1 MLNRRQVYGSLGLIG
16 AAQLLPAVISSAAAQ
31 APSAPQVAPPA
42 SGPSTL
48 ERILT
53 TKKLRIAVVAGQ
65 EPYFRKNLQTGQ
77 WTGFCLAMAR
87 DIAEQMGVELET
99 LESTWGNSVLDLQ
112 SNKIDM
118 AFGLNPTPRRA
129 LVVDFPQAMFY
140 NVSSLVCRRGY
151 TAATWEELN
160 RPEVRITYD
169 MGTSREVIV
178 KRFAPRAQ
186 HIAYRTSP
194 ECVLAV
200 AAGRADAF
208 ACSVFLGLAARKQNQ
223 NLGAFIMP
231 TPQVRTVTTAAIQHD
246 RDGRFRQ
253 FINAWIDFNRGSG
266 QVREWIIAA
275 LADMG
280 IQESDIP
287 AGMDF

>member
-1 MLNRRQVYGSLGLIG
+1 MLNRRQIYGSLGLIG
-16 AAQLLPAVISSAAAQ
+16 AAQALPAVISSAAAQ
-31 APSAPQVAPPA
+31 GNAPQVAPPA
-42 SGPSTL
+42 SGPTTM
-48 ERILT
+48 ERILST
-53 TKKLRIAVVAGQ
+53 RKLRIAVVANQ

-87 DIAEQMGVELET
+87 DIASQMDVELET

-118 AFGLNPTPRRA
+118 AFGLNPTPKRA

-140 NVSSLVCRRGY
+140 NVSSLVCRRGFS
-151 TAATWEELN
+151 ADTWAELN
-160 RPEVRITYD
+160 KPEVKITYD
-169 MGTSREVIV
+169 LGTSREVIV

-186 HIAYRTSP
+186 HLAYRTSP

-200 AAGRADAF
+200 ASGRADAF
-208 ACSVFLGLAARKQNQ
+208 ACSVFLGLAARKQNP
-223 NLGAFIMP
+223 NLGTFIMP
-231 TPQVRTVTTAAIQHD
+231 APQVKTVTTAAIQYD

-266 QVREWIIAA
+266 QVREWILAA

-280 IQESDIP
+280 IQESDVP

>member
-1 MLNRRQVYGSLGLIG
+1 MLNQRQVYGTLGLIG
-16 AAQLLPAVISSAAAQ
+16 VAQALPGMISRAAAQ
-31 APSAPQVAPPA
+31 APAAPPVAPA
-42 SGPSTL
+42 ATGPTTM
-48 ERILT
+48 ERIMSS
-53 TKKLRIAVVAGQ
+53 KKLRIAVVANQ
-65 EPYFRKNLQTGQ
+65 EPYFRKNLQTGE
-77 WTGFCLAMAR
+77 WTGFCLSMAR
-87 DIAEQMGVELET
+87 DIAAQMGVGLET

-112 SNKIDM
+112 ANKIDM

-129 LVVDFPQAMFY
+129 LVVDFPQPMFY

-151 TAATWEELN
+151 TAATWAELN
-160 RPEVRITYD
+160 RPEVKITYD
-169 MGTSREVIV
+169 LGTSREVIV

-200 AAGRADAF
+200 ASGRADAF
-208 ACSVFLGLAARKQNQ
+208 ACSVFLGLAARKQNP

-231 TPQVRTVTTAAIQHD
+231 TPQVRTVTTAAIQYD

-266 QVREWIIAA
+266 QVRAWILAA

-280 IQESDIP
+280 IQEGDLP